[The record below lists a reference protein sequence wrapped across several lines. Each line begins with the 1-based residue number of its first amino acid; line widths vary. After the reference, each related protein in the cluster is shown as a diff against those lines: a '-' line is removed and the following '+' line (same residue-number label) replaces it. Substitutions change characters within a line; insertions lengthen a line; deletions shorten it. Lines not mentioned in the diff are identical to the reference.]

1 MCSWLKVMVVH
12 EVLVIFTLELET
24 LILDLAFKHNT
35 ETPNLLKNALQ
46 D

>member
-1 MCSWLKVMVVH
+1 MVIH
-12 EVLVIFTLELET
+12 EILVILTLNLGLET